1 MLVTLQMLEIA
12 YMMYV
17 GRWFYPVLSLLLLL
31 AAVGSLAGTIRRQRL
46 KVMAMVNGCRLMP
59 LVWEGWVRAVSSH
72 RLLPGD
78 IVVLRPGKAMYDMI
92 LLQGSCLV
100 MESMLSGEVGHHP
113 TTGRMHL
120 RLFTV
125 LNTL

>member
-1 MLVTLQMLEIA
+1 MCLICNLHLAALQFLEVA

-17 GRWFYPVLSLLLLL
+17 GRWFYPVLSLLLFS
-31 AAVGSLAGTIRRQRL
+31 AAMVNLGTTLRRQRL

-78 IVVLRPGKAMYDMI
+78 IVVLRPGKAMCDMV

-100 MESMLSGEVGHHP
+100 MESMLSGEVGHP
-113 TTGRMHL
+113 TPAEME
-120 RLFTV
+120 V
-125 LNTL
+125 V